1 MQNQLRCGV
10 TDMPRSPELY
20 ITLNHSHPVLLL
32 LLLTPIVLLFTL
44 FTEPRLGQAPTR
56 RLEEDSRSCR
66 NCRHIYS
73 FLADTAA
80 VAVDTLCA
88 FLSWLTHHSC
98 DAAVSAAVFWVEL
111 MSQK

>member
-1 MQNQLRCGV
+1 M
-10 TDMPRSPELY
+10 
-20 ITLNHSHPVLLL
+20 I
-32 LLLTPIVLLFTL
+32 PIVLLFTL
-44 FTEPRLGQAPTR
+44 LAEPKVGKARAK
-56 RLEEDSRSCR
+56 RLEEDSRNCR